1 MVNEGVAIIYA
12 PLLKMTIAIEAVF
25 KWFVARFLATRGGGL
40 ARRLQAQDGFP
51 VLGAMIC
58 KMELKSKQIESK
70 CKGMLRLEGEANS
83 REENPGEA
91 SREKSNL
98 EQPNPQ

>member
-1 MVNEGVAIIYA
+1 M
-12 PLLKMTIAIEAVF
+12 
-25 KWFVARFLATRGGGL
+25 GGRGL
-40 ARRLQAQDGFP
+40 ARRLQGAFHLQPPAGGGRRARFQAQDGFP

-98 EQPNPQ
+98 EQPNPPPVGSQL